1 MKYYSKQSV
10 SSGRTLHYIK
20 LFEKFDKDYIIDS
33 IKDIFVELQ
42 DDNMSVDVIDR
53 REFNNDI
60 TIKITNKS
68 SEHTLDLP
76 NVTVDITYDEYD
88 EFSSE
93 KIQDYVDMLK
103 DFLEH
108 CSITYNLHF
117 ELFNKEG
124 NCTNK
129 KTSNI
134 DNLDK
139 LGSVIIHITNINE
152 N

>member
-1 MKYYSKQSV
+1 MK
-10 SSGRTLHYIK
+10 YIK
-20 LFEKFDKDYIIDS
+20 LFEKFDNDYIIDS

-53 REFNNDI
+53 REFNSEI

-68 SEHTLDLP
+68 TEHTFTATSI
-76 NVTVDITYDEYD
+76 TVDITYDEYD
-88 EFSSE
+88 EFSGE
-93 KIQDYVDMLK
+93 KIGDYVDMLK

-117 ELFNKEG
+117 ELFNKDG

-134 DNLDK
+134 DNVDK

>member
-1 MKYYSKQSV
+1 MK
-10 SSGRTLHYIK
+10 YIK
-20 LFEKFDKDYIIDS
+20 LFEKFDNDYIIDS

-60 TIKITNKS
+60 TIKITNTS
-68 SEHTLDLP
+68 TEHTFTTTSI
-76 NVTVDITYDEYD
+76 TVDITYDEYD

-93 KIQDYVDMLK
+93 KIEDYVDMLK

-124 NCTNK
+124 NCINK